1 MASQAELNRIAASQ
15 ETLFSTF
22 NPVPQ
27 AIRRKFSLNAAKK
40 QLYENMVASGKLS
53 RNGLNRYYELVS
65 NTNDRLN
72 DDQKAALRPWGV
84 NDVVF
89 RPKPPRTLKPK
100 PPSVPNPKRQVKL
113 GNYLKRLQKGTVRE
127 GNKGNKGN
135 NRTQKNKSGRNRFNL
150 MSSVLAKNY
159 HDDSENSVT
168 GPQRSNLS
176 AMATNPT
183 GVQKSNES
191 RH

>member
-1 MASQAELNRIAASQ
+1 MASLAELNRIAALHD
-15 ETLFSTF
+15 TL

-27 AIRRKFSLNAAKK
+27 AIKRKITLNAGKK
-40 QLYENMVASGKLS
+40 QLYENLVASGRLN
-53 RNGLNRYYELVS
+53 RNALNRYYQLVS
-65 NTNDRLN
+65 DTNDRLN
-72 DDQKAALRPWGV
+72 DDQKAALRPWTID
-84 NDVVF
+84 DVVF

-113 GNYLKRLQKGTVRE
+113 GNYLKRLQSTTVSKGRS
-127 GNKGNKGN
+127 GN
-135 NRTQKNKSGRNRFNL
+135 NRTQKNKSGKNRFNL
-150 MSSVLAKNY
+150 MSSALAKNY
-159 HDDSENSVT
+159 HDPSEDTVT

-176 AMATNPT
+176 AMGTNPT